1 MDALEGGLKNTP
13 KPSMSQKRWTYRA
26 NGTIC
31 LSVKYRTETIM
42 ARVEVVVHPEVMSGD
57 PCIFGTRVA
66 AETIIINLR
75 AGYSIDSIYEAY
87 PTLPDGAIEAAI
99 RWAESSGVE
108 WRH

>member
-1 MDALEGGLKNTP
+1 
-13 KPSMSQKRWTYRA
+13 
-26 NGTIC
+26 
-31 LSVKYRTETIM
+31 M

-99 RWAESSGVE
+99 RWAESSGIE